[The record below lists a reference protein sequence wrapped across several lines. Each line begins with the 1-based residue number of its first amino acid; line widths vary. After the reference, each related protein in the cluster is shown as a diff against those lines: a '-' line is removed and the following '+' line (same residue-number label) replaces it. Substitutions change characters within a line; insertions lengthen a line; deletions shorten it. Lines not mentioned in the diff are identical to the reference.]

1 MSAESGGVSLLDT
14 LLIHTLLIATF
25 GGMAGVNEQ
34 GFGKLESALAAPDE
48 SMFGEDLY
56 PDLADKAGA
65 LFYRLA
71 RTHGFADG
79 NKRVALVALIV
90 YLERN
95 GARLS
100 ASDDDL
106 YAFTMAVATD
116 ATQAFATAWIAERLT
131 RDDDQVPVA
140 I

>member
-1 MSAESGGVSLLDT
+1 MGVSLLEA
-14 LLIHTLLIATF
+14 LAIHTLLIETF
-25 GGMAGVNEQ
+25 GGMAGINEQ
-34 GFGKLESALAAPDE
+34 GFGKLEAALAAPHA

-56 PDLADKAGA
+56 PDLRSKAGA

-100 ASDDDL
+100 ATEDDL
-106 YAFTMAVATD
+106 YEFTMAVATD
-116 ATQAFATAWIAERLT
+116 ATQAFATQWIAERLIT
-131 RDDDQVPVA
+131 DDDQISVTV
-140 I
+140 

>member
-1 MSAESGGVSLLDT
+1 MSAESTSVSLLET
-14 LLIHTLLIATF
+14 LLIHALLIETF

-34 GFGKLESALAAPDE
+34 GFGKLEAALAAPDV

-56 PDLADKAGA
+56 PDLASKAGA

-95 GARLS
+95 RARLS
-100 ASDDDL
+100 ASEDDL
-106 YAFTMAVATD
+106 YTFTMAVATD
-116 ATQAFATAWIAERLT
+116 ATQAFATQWIAERLST
-131 RDDDQVPVA
+131 DDDQISVA
-140 I
+140 V

>member
-1 MSAESGGVSLLDT
+1 MNGESLGVSLLET
-14 LLIHTLLIATF
+14 LVIHTLLIETF
-25 GGMAGVNEQ
+25 GGMPGVNEQ
-34 GFGKLESALAAPDE
+34 GFGKLESALAAPHE

-56 PDLADKAGA
+56 PDLASKAGA

-100 ASDDDL
+100 ASEDEL
-106 YAFTMAVATD
+106 YELTMAVATD
-116 ATQAFATAWIAERLT
+116 ATQVFATQWIAERLT
-131 RDDDQVPVA
+131 ADDEVSLA